1 MKKDRNC
8 GGYPVYPQMVPS
20 FGGVVMPSQMIPM
33 PGGNMVNYPSNMMNI
48 PNSPSTTTQNNYGY
62 SDLNGITNQI
72 NSLEQ
77 RVSRLENLVNNGTY
91 SNNYNSSNYQMM

>member
-8 GGYPVYPQMVPS
+8 GGMPIYPNMVPN
-20 FGGVVMPSQMIPM
+20 FGGVVMPGQMIPM
-33 PGGNMVNYPSNMMNI
+33 QGSMMNM
-48 PNSPSTTTQNNYGY
+48 PMNDTFTTTTTQTNYTS
-62 SDLNGITNQI
+62 SDLNTLTNQI

-77 RVSRLENLVNNGTY
+77 RVNRLENLVNNGTY